1 MADKNNTKKDIVL
14 FDLDGTLALI
24 EHRQH
29 HVKGPKKN
37 WKAFFKACSL
47 DEPNHPVITAANL
60 YASNG
65 YEVWIVSGR
74 SSEVKKQTKEW
85 LTTHCLNYTKLI
97 MRGERDYTPDDTLK
111 RSWLL
116 DGTIPKD
123 RVLCAYDD
131 RSRVVNMWRAEGIA
145 CFQVA
150 PGDF

>member
-1 MADKNNTKKDIVL
+1 MKKQKDIVL

-29 HVKGPKKN
+29 HVEGPKKN

-47 DEPNHPVITAANL
+47 DEPNHAVITTANL
-60 YASNG
+60 YAQNG

-74 SSEVKKQTKEW
+74 SAEVKKETKAW
-85 LTTHCLNYTKLI
+85 LEKHCLNYHKLI
-97 MRGERDYTPDDTLK
+97 MRKERDFTADDILK
-111 RSWLL
+111 RSWLH
-116 DGTIPKD
+116 DGSIPKE
-123 RVLCAYDD
+123 RVLCVFDD
-131 RSRVVNMWRAEGIA
+131 RSRVVNMWRSEGIP